1 MGLYA
6 LPLLKSEFQK
16 YIIKSESIYRL
27 EDSMSINK
35 ISEQDI
41 KSYKE
46 EYYKKCLTPY
56 KELRPSS
63 SSLERSIY
71 DYIKEDYSVP
81 DKVIA
86 YLHAGQPAYMCPG
99 VYKHPFKNGETLLG
113 PYVYTD
119 GYYTWDRDT
128 WKYVIKYRL
137 TLPEAFIDHVM
148 SEKGTAFIA
157 QRIDESE
164 EWSDVIKAWK
174 KREGFMCM
182 LPDNAGEIEL
192 ENF

>member
-1 MGLYA
+1 
-6 LPLLKSEFQK
+6 
-16 YIIKSESIYRL
+16 
-27 EDSMSINK
+27 MSINK
-35 ISEQDI
+35 ISEQDVE
-41 KSYKE
+41 SYKE

-86 YLHAGQPAYMCPG
+86 YLRAGQPAYMCPG
-99 VYKHPFKNGETLLG
+99 IYKHPLKNGITLLG

-128 WKYVIKYRL
+128 WKYVIKYGL

-148 SEKGTAFIA
+148 SEKGTAFIE
-157 QRIDESE
+157 QRMAENYN
-164 EWSDVIKAWK
+164 WSDVINSWTEKSD
-174 KREGFMCM
+174 FLCL
-182 LPDNAGEIEL
+182 LPKNTGDKEL
-192 ENF
+192 EDF